1 MTFKLF
7 GFPILIMSVLD
18 QGYSRNVL
26 CILNSIYMFLF
37 QDPVFDC
44 CFIYF
49 WWCQISLINWVSL
62 IFEFM
67 ILILTHNFSCCI
79 VVSWYTNFC
88 GFMLPTKTHENLLTL
103 QVYHGWR
110 GLLFDIN
117 SDCRRISHIT
127 GNGFI
132 KTYVVNRKSAIKD
145 WKVLLNILKSD
156 WRLKKKCC
164 ERLKWVVKRLNK
176 SVVKDWKKV
185 LCKIDKCC

>member
-1 MTFKLF
+1 MHTKFNIYVF
-7 GFPILIMSVLD
+7 I
-18 QGYSRNVL
+18 SRP
-26 CILNSIYMFLF
+26 CILLLFHLFL
-37 QDPVFDC
+37 VVSN
-44 CFIYF
+44 FIDK
-49 WWCQISLINWVSL
+49 LTVSL
-62 IFEFM
+62 LFEFM

-117 SDCRRISHIT
+117 SDCCRISHIT

-156 WRLKKKCC
+156 WSLKKKCC

-176 SVVKDWKKV
+176 IVVKDWKKV
-185 LCKIDKCC
+185 LCKID